1 MKLGTLLLF
10 YAIWLCVISSVK
22 IPLQET
28 LDEVEQKQL
37 NDLIKETKNKDKN
50 SEYTMSLDDVD
61 TIENRTDDKMYI
73 TDIDNKDKEV
83 IKGLKENVKKEDK
96 DNKEYMIDLDDEDKE
111 IIKSLIGKDNMK
123 YMMDLDDKEKKVIK
137 SLTKEIIK
145 EKTKTNQISNKH
157 IDIVQSKPNQIGN
170 ESPIKRE
177 QHQTNN
183 NNQIHKVN
191 DRPITDNNK
200 KSSPNSSVN
209 PQNSMTIQNEQKE
222 QTEPNTNSAITTTTS
237 SPTGGTVTTTNINIK
252 IGNLRE
258 DSSKKECSNK
268 EQTSRNQE
276 LLSKI
281 SSKLDLLIQSNRKEL
296 NSSKE
301 DPKIID
307 KLLSI
312 IKQKIK

>member
-61 TIENRTDDKMYI
+61 TIENKTDNKMYM

-83 IKGLKENVKKEDK
+83 IKSLKKEDK

-157 IDIVQSKPNQIGN
+157 IDTVQPKPNPIVN
-170 ESPIKRE
+170 ETPIKRD
-177 QHQTNN
+177 QPQT
-183 NNQIHKVN
+183 NQIHKMN

-209 PQNSMTIQNEQKE
+209 PQNSMTIQNEKKE
-222 QTEPNTNSAITTTTS
+222 QNEPNTNSAITTTTS

-281 SSKLDLLIQSNRKEL
+281 SSKLDLLIQSNRKES

>member
-10 YAIWLCVISSVK
+10 YAIWLCRISSVK

-61 TIENRTDDKMYI
+61 TIENKTDNKMYM

-83 IKGLKENVKKEDK
+83 IKSLKKEDK

-157 IDIVQSKPNQIGN
+157 IDTVQPKPNPIVN
-170 ESPIKRE
+170 ETPIKRE
-177 QHQTNN
+177 QHQTN
-183 NNQIHKVN
+183 QIHKVN
-191 DRPITDNNK
+191 DKPITDKNK
-200 KSSPNSSVN
+200 TPSPNSSVIA
-209 PQNSMTIQNEQKE
+209 QNSMTVQNE

-268 EQTSRNQE
+268 KQTSRNQE

-281 SSKLDLLIQSNRKEL
+281 SSKLDLLIQSNRKES